1 MSSRVTLV
9 TGGAG
14 FIGSHLVEAL
24 VERGDRVRVVDNL
37 SSGRREHLKAVADR
51 IELVEADAGEAGDA
65 ETIIHLAALT
75 SVPYS
80 VAHPLETYA
89 QNVAATVRL
98 LASAAR
104 GATRRFILA
113 SSTAVTGDG
122 PVPTPEGAPPAPAS
136 PYAVS
141 KLACELYA
149 RSFGQSHGLE
159 IIVLRLF
166 NVYGP
171 RQDPAS
177 PYSGV
182 ISRFADRLRRGE
194 SLSVFG
200 TGQQTRDFIHVSDV
214 VAALLRAVDA
224 PAEACGA
231 VYNIG
236 SGTAVSILELAALMA
251 RLAGTTARIT
261 HRQARTGDI
270 LHSCA
275 DVRLARSAL
284 GFSARTKMEEGLRS
298 LA

>member
-1 MSSRVTLV
+1 MTSSVTLV

-14 FIGSHLVEAL
+14 FIGSHLAEAL

-37 SSGRREHLKAVADR
+37 SSGRRENLKAVANR

-80 VAHPLETYA
+80 VAHPFETYT
-89 QNVAATVRL
+89 QNVATTVRL

-122 PVPTPEGAPPAPAS
+122 AVPTPEEAPPAPAS

-149 RSFGQSHGLE
+149 RTFSESHGLE

-200 TGQQTRDFIHVSDV
+200 SGQQTRDFIHVSDV
-214 VAALLRAVDA
+214 VAALLRAADA
-224 PAEACGA
+224 PSEACGA
-231 VYNIG
+231 IYNIG

-261 HRQARTGDI
+261 HRPARTGDI